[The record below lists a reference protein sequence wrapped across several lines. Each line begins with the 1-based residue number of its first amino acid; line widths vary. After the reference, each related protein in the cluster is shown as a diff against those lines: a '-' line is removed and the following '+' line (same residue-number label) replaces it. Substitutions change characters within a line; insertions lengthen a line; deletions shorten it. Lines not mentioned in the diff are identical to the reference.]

1 MARATNRFAIAMYAE
16 LGAAKGNLA
25 FSPASISLALNMTRA
40 GARGETAAHM
50 AQALRLEDGTTDAAF
65 GSLLAAW
72 NADDKPYELAVANR
86 LFGEKT
92 MRLEE
97 AFLDLT
103 GRAYGAPL
111 QPVDFRG
118 AAEQTRETI
127 NEWVADRTE
136 ERIVDLLPPGSLDSD
151 TRLVLTNAV
160 YFKGAWKTAFDE
172 DATYDQPFHAPG
184 GDVQTPMM
192 HIEESFA
199 YAETDGLKVVSLPY
213 RGEDLSMTLLVPN
226 EVDGLADL
234 QKKLDADALESW
246 LGAAVKQKVRVALPR
261 FEIDPPQAMKLQPA
275 LSALGMADAF
285 TGDADF
291 SGITQEDRLYIDE
304 VFHKAFVKVNEE
316 GTEAAAA
323 TAVVMTKESAV
334 IEDTKSVVADR
345 PFIFLI
351 RDEKSG
357 MILFMGRVERP

>member
-1 MARATNRFAIAMYAE
+1 
-16 LGAAKGNLA
+16 
-25 FSPASISLALNMTRA
+25 
-40 GARGETAAHM
+40 
-50 AQALRLEDGTTDAAF
+50 
-65 GSLLAAW
+65 
-72 NADDKPYELAVANR
+72 
-86 LFGEKT
+86 
-92 MRLEE
+92 
-97 AFLDLT
+97 
-103 GRAYGAPL
+103 
-111 QPVDFRG
+111 
-118 AAEQTRETI
+118 
-127 NEWVADRTE
+127 
-136 ERIVDLLPPGSLDSD
+136 
-151 TRLVLTNAV
+151 
-160 YFKGAWKTAFDE
+160 
-172 DATYDQPFHAPG
+172 
-184 GDVQTPMM
+184 
-192 HIEESFA
+192 
-199 YAETDGLKVVSLPY
+199 
-213 RGEDLSMTLLVPN
+213 MTLLVPN